1 MIPACS
7 GSQVLL
13 SLDRVSLK
21 RNSPDGL
28 ELKQMNKQQLLRL
41 ILTSLEADHKLLTGA
56 AKTSHHAATHEEC
69 QPDNKYDTTALEAS
83 YLAQG
88 QANRAREIRLA
99 LESYRNLQLQD
110 FVSGATIRLTALVT
124 LEADDGGVKQVFL
137 GPAAGGLKVRLPGT
151 EVVVIT
157 PHSPLGRKLLG
168 RSVDDEIAI
177 FGQSATKN
185 YTITGIS

>member
-1 MIPACS
+1 M
-7 GSQVLL
+7 
-13 SLDRVSLK
+13 D
-21 RNSPDGL
+21 
-28 ELKQMNKQQLLRL
+28 KQQLLRL
-41 ILTSLEADHKLLTGA
+41 ILISLEADHKLLTGA
-56 AKTSHHAATHEEC
+56 AKTSHQAATHEEC

-99 LESYRNLQLQD
+99 LENYRNLQLQD

-124 LEADDGGVKQVFL
+124 LEADDGEVKQVFL
-137 GPAAGGLKVRLPGT
+137 GPATGGLKVRVPGA

-157 PHSPLGRKLLG
+157 PHSPLGRELLG

-177 FGQSATKN
+177 ISQSVTRN
-185 YTITGIS
+185 YTITRLS